1 LTEDALHLQAKA
13 RKKHNGLFVLACA
26 RGYLGDVRTHP
37 IASAAACFAAG
48 SMPLAFA
55 RPQLPASL
63 PGYTCTH
70 PAHEDAPLKRQARCL
85 PLAPAPPVQLIL
97 PVLSRHRPRKRGI
110 AARCAQVEKLV
121 EMGADAAARDKRGVS
136 ALHYACGQGQAEVVR
151 FLWSRGTD
159 LDAEDPG
166 APRRARAATSW
177 NIMFA
182 SGNDMEWEGHPLLC
196 SEPLCCAVSR
206 CVELC
211 LGTTLICCTQTQ
223 ACPATLHCRP
233 RLCARAARTQTPSV
247 PGTSACSPL
256 ASHGL
261 YTPCAL
267 YPMRLPSILLHP
279 GLGRGSACWGM
290 VQPALPSPLQQRPSG
305 RRRAHAGALGRAGR
319 PDRGAAP
326 AAGEA
331 RVGGGR
337 RRRRRHA
344 APPGGAVRAAALCLL
359 QLAAATCGC
368 GGAHSWGTGACAVGA
383 GGCACQQTRT
393 GPPTREWQRAP

>member
-1 LTEDALHLQAKA
+1 MSH
-13 RKKHNGLFVLACA
+13 
-26 RGYLGDVRTHP
+26 
-37 IASAAACFAAG
+37 
-48 SMPLAFA
+48 
-55 RPQLPASL
+55 
-63 PGYTCTH
+63 
-70 PAHEDAPLKRQARCL
+70 
-85 PLAPAPPVQLIL
+85 
-97 PVLSRHRPRKRGI
+97 
-110 AARCAQVEKLV
+110 
-121 EMGADAAARDKRGVS
+121 
-136 ALHYACGQGQAEVVR
+136 
-151 FLWSRGTD
+151 
-159 LDAEDPG
+159 
-166 APRRARAATSW
+166 
-177 NIMFA
+177 
-182 SGNDMEWEGHPLLC
+182 

-337 RRRRRHA
+337 RRRRSTWRRGA
-344 APPGGAVRAAALCLL
+344 RRCTVPAPASSSDMWLS
-359 QLAAATCGC
+359 
-368 GGAHSWGTGACAVGA
+368 GAHSWGTGACAVGA